1 MGMPQ
6 SRSGSQSRTVLRVQC
21 GHGGST
27 AVTQGRALVLR
38 NRDHAAAL
46 QEARQRQHTPAWT
59 TAYARRAGIAG
70 TISQGVRI
78 GDLRRSRYRG
88 LAKTR
93 LLHSLIAA
101 ALNFLRMGAWLG
113 DRPRSQTRR
122 SAFAAL
128 AGT

>member
-1 MGMPQ
+1 M
-6 SRSGSQSRTVLRVQC
+6 LRD
-21 GHGGST
+21 
-27 AVTQGRALVLR
+27 
-38 NRDHAAAL
+38 RDHAAAL
-46 QEARQRQHTPAWT
+46 QEARQRQHTQAWK
-59 TAYARRAGIAG
+59 TAYGRRAGIEG

-93 LLHSLIAA
+93 FLHSLIAA
-101 ALNFLRMGAWLG
+101 ALNFLRVGAWLG
-113 DRPRSQTRR
+113 DIPRSQTRR